1 NSSVKSTGESNCLIR
16 LFKRSNDGG
25 SSCFSRLLIVRKGWT
40 IPPAEAEKTWYASI
54 GNDELAA

>member
-1 NSSVKSTGESNCLIR
+1 MIR